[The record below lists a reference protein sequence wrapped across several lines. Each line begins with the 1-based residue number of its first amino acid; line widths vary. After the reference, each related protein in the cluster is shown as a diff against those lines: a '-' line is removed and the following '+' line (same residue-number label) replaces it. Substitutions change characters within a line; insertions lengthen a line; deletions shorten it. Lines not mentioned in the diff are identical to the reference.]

1 MAWVEVNLSAIRQN
15 ALAVKSHI
23 DCRRLIAVVK
33 ADAYGHGLLPVAQTL
48 TNIADLLAVATVSEA
63 VELRKNQIDSPIL
76 TLYSNQLIEVEEIVE
91 YDLQPTV
98 SDPQLC
104 LALSHLA
111 TANNKTVQLHVN
123 INTGMNRDGVRYKQ
137 AVAFIRWL
145 RSLSGITMVGA
156 FTHFATAEVCDSPQV
171 DKQLARFQAVLSE
184 LSDQQLRPPLVHV
197 ANSAAAMLYSKA
209 YFDAVRVGLTL
220 YGIPPVPSRPTL
232 IPLAP
237 ALVWK
242 ANIISVRQI
251 KAGESVSYG
260 GDYTATVD
268 QKLATVRVG
277 YGDGFPRTL
286 SNVGCIL
293 IAGEA
298 CEIVGRICMDVT
310 VCRLKPNSSVQIG
323 DEAVLIGQQQGAE
336 LSAHQFSAQAGTIAY
351 ETLTRIS
358 KRVPRQYTGTET
370 EE

>member
-33 ADAYGHGLLPVAQTL
+33 ADAYGHGLLPVAQIL

-63 VELRKNQIDSPIL
+63 AELRKNQIHSPIL
-76 TLYSNQLIEVEEIVE
+76 TLYSNRLTEVEEIVE

-111 TANNKTVQLHVN
+111 TANNKTVQFHVN
-123 INTGMNRDGVRYKQ
+123 INTGMNRDGVRCEQ

-145 RSLSGITMVGA
+145 RSLSGISMAGA
-156 FTHFATAEVCDSPQV
+156 FTHLATAEVCDSPQV
-171 DKQLARFQAVLSE
+171 DRQLDRFQAVLSE

-209 YFDAVRVGLTL
+209 YFDAVRVGLAL
-220 YGIPPVPSRPTL
+220 YGIPPVPSRPTP

-242 ANIISVRQI
+242 ANVIAVQQI

-260 GDYTATVD
+260 GDYTTTAD
-268 QKLATVRVG
+268 QQLATVRVG

-298 CEIVGRICMDVT
+298 CAIVGRICMDVT

-323 DEAVLIGQQQGAE
+323 DEAVLIGQQQGVE
-336 LSAHQFSAQAGTIAY
+336 LSAHQFATQAGTIAY
-351 ETLTRIS
+351 ESLTRIS
-358 KRVPRQYTGTET
+358 KRVPRQSTGTET